1 MIKNRQILP
10 DWLKGIGIVL
20 MVYGHII
27 YVGSWAIFQS
37 HNIKPIIYSFHMPLF
52 LVVSGFFFN
61 LEKDPS
67 QSSKD
72 IIYKLATPYLIFGS
86 LYISAVTIIQKAG
99 VPTTTVPPASFLNFL
114 EIIFFHPRGPYWF
127 IHSLIVI
134 RICFVLSQAINL
146 RLKVDNYIFLL
157 ISTVLLAIG
166 CYLNLLLPSTAFYFS
181 LGIILNRFYGKLPTL
196 KIIGILLVIAIL
208 LLARSEIF
216 SFSIVQV
223 VWCLSVISF
232 LAGVGKSL
240 EKTLLVSIFAWLGQ
254 NSLIILIVHPIFTM
268 LLKPISNILLTIDE
282 TGLTYSVIVLISA
295 ILGSIASAY
304 LFDKSKISSYL
315 FGVENISSRFRY
327 PT

>member
-1 MIKNRQILP
+1 MTNNRQIIP
-10 DWLKGIGIVL
+10 DCLKGIGIVL

-27 YVGSWAIFQS
+27 HVGSLAVFQS
-37 HNIKPIIYSFHMPLF
+37 HYIKPIIYSFHMPLF

-61 LEKDPS
+61 LDKDPS

-72 IIYKLATPYLIFGS
+72 VIHRLVTPYIIFSS

-99 VPTTTVPPASFLNFL
+99 VPTTTVPPASFLSFL

-127 IHSLIVI
+127 IHSLIAI
-134 RICFVLSQAINL
+134 RLCFALSKTINL
-146 RLKVDNYIFLL
+146 RLKTDDSNYLL
-157 ISTVLLAIG
+157 IAVFLLAIS
-166 CYLNLLLPSTAFYFS
+166 CYFNLLLPSTAFYFFM
-181 LGIILNRFYGKLPTL
+181 GIVLNRFYGRLPTL
-196 KIIGILLVIAIL
+196 KIIGFFFIIAIF

-216 SFSIVQV
+216 LFSIVQV
-223 VWCLSVISF
+223 AWCLSIMSF
-232 LAGVGKSL
+232 LAGIGKSL

-268 LLKPISNILLTIDE
+268 LLKPISKLLLTIDK
-282 TGLTYSVIVLISA
+282 TGITYSVIVLITA
-295 ILGSIASAY
+295 IVGSIVSAY

-315 FGVENISSRFRY
+315 FGVENICSRFRY